1 MRPVWM
7 KIKGLNSFL
16 EAQEVDF
23 ELLGN
28 QLAGSI
34 RNRLQAFD
42 EQSGDTRNQL
52 HYGAHLDTQT

>member
-28 QLAGSI
+28 QGLFGI
-34 RNRLQAFD
+34 
-42 EQSGDTRNQL
+42 
-52 HYGAHLDTQT
+52 LDPQEVERAVFWMV